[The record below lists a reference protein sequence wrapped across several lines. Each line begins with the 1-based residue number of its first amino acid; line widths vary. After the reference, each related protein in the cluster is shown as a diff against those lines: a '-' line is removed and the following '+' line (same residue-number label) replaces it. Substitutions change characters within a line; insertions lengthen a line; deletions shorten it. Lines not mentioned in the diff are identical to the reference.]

1 VSVDIAVIPLV
12 PAHGAGEDDDDVKD
26 GSRVIGGSSS
36 GTVAAE
42 PPAVEPTFGGA
53 RLLLVQA
60 SETQA
65 ALDHNGKRSEQE
77 LGRLNREDALRGLL
91 GCVVNEEK
99 TGMLHALNLAHTR
112 IF

>member
-1 VSVDIAVIPLV
+1 MSDRVSVDIAVIPFV
-12 PAHGAGEDDDDVKD
+12 PAHGAGEDDDDAKD
-26 GSRVIGGSSS
+26 GSRVIGCSSS

-65 ALDHNGKRSEQE
+65 ALDHLRNKTASEANKN
-77 LGRLNREDALRGLL
+77 L
-91 GCVVNEEK
+91 VV
-99 TGMLHALNLAHTR
+99 
-112 IF
+112 